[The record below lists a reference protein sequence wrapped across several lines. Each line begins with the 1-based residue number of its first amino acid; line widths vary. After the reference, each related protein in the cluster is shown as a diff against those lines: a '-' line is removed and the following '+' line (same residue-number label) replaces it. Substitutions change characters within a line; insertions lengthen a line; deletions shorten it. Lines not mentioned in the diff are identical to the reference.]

1 MTKVKTKTVYKV
13 KWKNLFSFILILA
26 FSISLILLII
36 YLINVYNDY
45 KDTKEMVSL
54 IDSKVKITNIVDDDD
69 TTIIEQDDEIS
80 KFDSYWNYIKLS
92 LIEVD
97 MASLKKINSEAIGWI
112 EVKGTDVSYPVVQSK
127 DNGYYMNHSFDKTS
141 NRNGWIYLDHRN
153 DISELDENT
162 IIYGNYSHLNLLL
175 NDLKT
180 VFKSSWKSNENNYII
195 KYYTNNYTTLWQ
207 IVSVYKTEKSDY
219 LKINFENEEDF
230 SKYISEIIDKS
241 EIDFNANIANT
252 DKLITLTTNSDSE
265 NIVVQAKLIK
275 IKKYTDD

>member
-26 FSISLILLII
+26 FLISLILLII

-45 KDTKEMVSL
+45 KKTKEMVSL
-54 IDSKVKITNIVDDDD
+54 IDSKVKITNIVDDGN

-97 MASLKKINSEAIGWI
+97 MASLKKINSDAIGWI
-112 EVKGTDVSYPVVQSK
+112 EVKGTDVSYPIVQTK

-153 DISELDENT
+153 DISKLDANT

-175 NDLKT
+175 NNLKA
-180 VFKSSWKSNENNYII
+180 VFKSSWESNENNYII

-207 IVSVYKTEKSDY
+207 IVSVYKTESSNY
-219 LKINFENEEDF
+219 LKITFEEGKFNEYTQKILE
-230 SKYISEIIDKS
+230 KS
-241 EIDFNANIANT
+241 EIEFNTGINET
-252 DKLITLTTNSDSE
+252 DKILTLTTNSDKE

-275 IKKYTDD
+275 IKNYDN

>member
-13 KWKNLFSFILILA
+13 KWKNLFSFILILT

-45 KDTKEMVSL
+45 KKTKEMVSL

-97 MASLKKINSEAIGWI
+97 MASLKKINSDAIGWI

-153 DISELDENT
+153 DINELDENT
-162 IIYGNYSHLNLLL
+162 IIYGNYSHLNLLQNNL
-175 NDLKT
+175 NT
-180 VFKSSWKSNENNYII
+180 VFKSSWESNEDNYII

-207 IVSVYKTEKSDY
+207 IVSAYKTEKSDY
-219 LKINFENEEDF
+219 LKIDFEKEEDF
-230 SKYISEIIDKS
+230 SKYINEIIDKS
-241 EIDFNANIANT
+241 EIDFNTNIANT
-252 DKLITLTTNSDSE
+252 DKLITLTTNSDGE

-275 IKKYTDD
+275 IKKYTDN